1 MRAAAAFARETSRL
15 VKRFGTPR
23 AVDRIDLAGCTH
35 HVRGYQRSACAH
47 LIEEVAQD
55 AQIFIDVA
63 GLVRET
69 GVWPGA

>member
-23 AVDRIDLAGCTH
+23 AADSLDLAGCTH
-35 HVRGYQRSACAH
+35 HVRGCQRSACAH

-55 AQIFIDVA
+55 PQIFIDVA
-63 GLVRET
+63 GLVGET
-69 GVWPGA
+69 GVGPGA